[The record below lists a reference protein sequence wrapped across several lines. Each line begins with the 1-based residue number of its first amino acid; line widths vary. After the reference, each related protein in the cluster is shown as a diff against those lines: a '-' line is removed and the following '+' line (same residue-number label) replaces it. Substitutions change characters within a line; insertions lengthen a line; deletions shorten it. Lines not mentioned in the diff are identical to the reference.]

1 MGSTETELRRMLKNT
16 IPSKDSL
23 GINENKQIS
32 GQAQGIT
39 SHFLPLS
46 KDTSTSANHTLF
58 FNPLPILHTIFATLF
73 SNLSEPD
80 HNCLAG
86 SLMFIFQK
94 MKLFCCTPSQL
105 GVLFMVKRPGASS
118 H

>member
-1 MGSTETELRRMLKNT
+1 MGSTKTELIRMLKKIPYLT
-16 IPSKDSL
+16 IP
-23 GINENKQIS
+23 
-32 GQAQGIT
+32 
-39 SHFLPLS
+39 LPLLQPPANPPYHLS
-46 KDTSTSANHTLF
+46 PLSSLHLSA
-58 FNPLPILHTIFATLF
+58 
-73 SNLSEPD
+73 PD